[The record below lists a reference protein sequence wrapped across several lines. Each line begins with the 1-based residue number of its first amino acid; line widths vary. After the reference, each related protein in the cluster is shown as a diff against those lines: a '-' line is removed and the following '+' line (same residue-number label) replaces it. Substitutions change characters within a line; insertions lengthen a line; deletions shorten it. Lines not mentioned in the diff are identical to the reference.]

1 MGQPGLPGGGAGV
14 ASARVAASAW
24 ARGGHVSSVG
34 KPAGVPAP
42 LPSACGAMGEAPR
55 TLRTLRTLG
64 DGEQG
69 RVPGQPRQARVDG
82 PVWAFAPSRPLTLSR
97 AFLRTQLCL
106 PILPPPPRPRP
117 PASAFLR
124 DSCCN
129 WIGSPAASSL
139 HVVCVLRGH
148 LRAVQSMAAGQDAGH
163 WHGKPAFKAGVSSP
177 SVFSLG
183 PVASSYKTAPPLS
196 THPSP
201 HREQPRVSG

>member
-55 TLRTLRTLG
+55 TLRTLG

-106 PILPPPPRPRP
+106 PILPP
-117 PASAFLR
+117 
-124 DSCCN
+124 
-129 WIGSPAASSL
+129 
-139 HVVCVLRGH
+139 
-148 LRAVQSMAAGQDAGH
+148 
-163 WHGKPAFKAGVSSP
+163 
-177 SVFSLG
+177 
-183 PVASSYKTAPPLS
+183 APPGPQPARSCGTAAVTGSGARLPALCTWCVCS
-196 THPSP
+196 GATSGLCRAWLLDRTRATGMANLRSRLGCPPHPFSAWDQWLP
-201 HREQPRVSG
+201 AIKLHPP

>member
-34 KPAGVPAP
+34 KPAGVLAP
-42 LPSACGAMGEAPR
+42 LPSACGAMGEAP
-55 TLRTLRTLG
+55 RTLG

-106 PILPPPPRPRP
+106 PILPPPPA
-117 PASAFLR
+117 PAPSQR
-124 DSCCN
+124 V
-129 WIGSPAASSL
+129 P
-139 HVVCVLRGH
+139 
-148 LRAVQSMAAGQDAGH
+148 AGQ
-163 WHGKPAFKAGVSSP
+163 
-177 SVFSLG
+177 L
-183 PVASSYKTAPPLS
+183 L
-196 THPSP
+196 
-201 HREQPRVSG
+201 